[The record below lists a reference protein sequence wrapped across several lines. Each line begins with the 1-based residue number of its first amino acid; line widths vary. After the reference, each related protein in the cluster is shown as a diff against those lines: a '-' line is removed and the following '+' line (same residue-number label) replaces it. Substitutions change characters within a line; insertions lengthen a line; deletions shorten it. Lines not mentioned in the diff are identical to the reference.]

1 MKSFFKPCGRYR
13 QSICLLAS
21 GDLAER
27 ERIEAQNHL
36 ASCADCRQYFD
47 ELKALTVT
55 LATWERSLA
64 HIQPDSSLQLR
75 WARAV
80 RALDQRGPKR
90 SSSAGMGI
98 QGFWHELFLPV
109 RWHLAGMGALWM
121 ITAILNTEPSST
133 PAITAQ
139 NKTSPRELLMALRE
153 NRRQVAELINP
164 PANEPAPP
172 PEVFVPRR
180 RSEVQLR
187 TAVA

>member
-1 MKSFFKPCGRYR
+1 MKWFFKPCGHSR

-27 ERIEAQNHL
+27 ERIKAQNHL
-36 ASCADCRQYFD
+36 ASCADCRKYFD
-47 ELKALTVT
+47 ELKALTVP

-64 HIQPDSSLQLR
+64 HIQPDLSLHLR
-75 WARAV
+75 WAQEL
-80 RALDQRGPKR
+80 RALDQKEPKH
-90 SSSAGMGI
+90 SFSARMGI
-98 QGFWHELFLPV
+98 QRFWREFFLPV

-121 ITAILNTEPSST
+121 IAAILNIEPSST
-133 PAITAQ
+133 RATTVQ
-139 NKTSPRELLMALRE
+139 NKASPRELLMALRE

-164 PANEPAPP
+164 PTTEPAPP

-187 TAVA
+187 TAIA

>member
-47 ELKALTVT
+47 ELKALTVP

-75 WARAV
+75 WAHAV
-80 RALDQRGPKR
+80 RALDRKEPKR
-90 SSSAGMGI
+90 SFSAGKRI
-98 QGFWHELFLPV
+98 QGFWREFFLPV

-121 ITAILNTEPSST
+121 IAAILNIEPSSS
-133 PAITAQ
+133 PATTAQ
-139 NKTSPRELLMALRE
+139 NKASPRE
-153 NRRQVAELINP
+153 
-164 PANEPAPP
+164 
-172 PEVFVPRR
+172 
-180 RSEVQLR
+180 
-187 TAVA
+187 